1 MKLLV
6 YIYKGKKCDENLQII
21 LIIILLMFLSK
32 VQQAVGQNM
41 LFNFIGVLE
50 MISKYK
56 LRQLSILVESIYLGT
71 LS

>member
-1 MKLLV
+1 
-6 YIYKGKKCDENLQII
+6 
-21 LIIILLMFLSK
+21 MFLSK

-56 LRQLSILVESIYLGT
+56 LRQLSILVESIYLET

>member
-1 MKLLV
+1 MTLLV